1 MFLTECKQAV
11 LYTVEDIFLCDAAVS
26 HISEDSAT
34 LIVTKSNADLSLT
47 EAHVTFFD
55 SSKGL
60 VTYSCE
66 LSEFK
71 KSKRATN
78 TEYYFTRCTVHEQI
92 SVMQRRNDIKVPVNI
107 SVTLSA
113 KTREGTLSNI
123 EAKIWNISAGGI
135 FLQAASHFHPAISLP
150 SIFLIRIYP
159 LSLFKWKSSVCR
171 HTANCAKSSVQK
183 QKTQNLQ
190 DTAVSLY
197 IFLPA
202 PNRRSAI
209 MYSARISSTA
219 DGFLLSIN
227 TTVCFFCPV
236 MGQEILLRLLIHLLF
251 LQFPDLFLSLQFPF
265 FLLSFP
271 EHNSRNRYIYQ

>member
-135 FLQAASHFHPAISLP
+135 FFTSRQSFSPGDIASFHFSNPDLPSLTLQVEILRLQAHRELRKIIGSEAKDTELTGYGCQFVHLP
-150 SIFLIRIYP
+150 SRAESQIRNYV
-159 LSLFKWKSSVCR
+159 FR
-171 HTANCAKSSVQK
+171 
-183 QKTQNLQ
+183 Q
-190 DTAVSLY
+190 D
-197 IFLPA
+197 
-202 PNRRSAI
+202 
-209 MYSARISSTA
+209 
-219 DGFLLSIN
+219 
-227 TTVCFFCPV
+227 
-236 MGQEILLRLLIHLLF
+236 LIHRRWVS
-251 LQFPDLFLSLQFPF
+251 SLD
-265 FLLSFP
+265 
-271 EHNSRNRYIYQ
+271 